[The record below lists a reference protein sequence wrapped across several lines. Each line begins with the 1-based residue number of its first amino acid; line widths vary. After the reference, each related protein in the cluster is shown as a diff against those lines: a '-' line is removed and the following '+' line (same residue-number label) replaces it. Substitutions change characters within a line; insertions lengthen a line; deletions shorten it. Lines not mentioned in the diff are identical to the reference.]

1 MKYQIMSVFCVG
13 ALALGLAACTGVST
27 SSVGYNQQNGRPKF
41 VTLDPLTK
49 EAITSPGIQE
59 TVLPDG
65 RLMVKAN
72 VRNRLNKRVHVQIN
86 CVFHDAQGF
95 KVDET
100 PYETLILTENGQET
114 VSFTSLREGVKDYV
128 VQIRQVR

>member
-1 MKYQIMSVFCVG
+1 MKLKSQLICAA
-13 ALALGLAACTGVST
+13 ALLCLTACTGAFN
-27 SSVGYNQQNGRPKF
+27 SSVGYNNQNGRPKF
-41 VTLDPLTK
+41 VTQDPLTK

-95 KVDET
+95 KLEET
-100 PYETLILTENGQET
+100 PYESLILTENGQET
-114 VSFTSLREGVKDYV
+114 VSFTSIREGIKDYV

>member
-1 MKYQIMSVFCVG
+1 MKQIFTLICVSI
-13 ALALGLAACTGVST
+13 LTLWLIACTGVST
-27 SSVGYNQQNGRPKF
+27 SSVGYNNQNGRPKF
-41 VTLDPLTK
+41 VTQDPLTK
-49 EAITSPGIQE
+49 EAIISPGIQE

-95 KVDET
+95 KLEET
-100 PYETLILTENGQET
+100 PYESLILTENGQET

-128 VQIRQVR
+128 VQIRQLR